1 MPASSEPIA
10 IGVLSAVREDS
21 TLTVKGQGLLF
32 MDEGGD
38 GPPWREQVIRLL
50 KDSLIKELMCVVR
63 YNHLSA
69 DTCVQPLLSAEFL
82 LHAHEELAHAYKLA
96 HHVVEFGGQ
105 LDYSPE
111 LLMRM
116 GQATHDRHHALK
128 SMISANLSSQYRI
141 IVRYNEI
148 ISQIDPRDVAARRL
162 LEVIVNEERE
172 HAEELTSWL
181 VN

>member
-1 MPASSEPIA
+1 MPASSEPIVS
-10 IGVLSAVREDS
+10 GVLSVVREEIALSIDE
-21 TLTVKGQGLLF
+21 QGHLF
-32 MDEGGD
+32 MGD
-38 GPPWREQVIRLL
+38 GSDAPPWREQVIRLL

-69 DTCVQPLLSAEFL
+69 DACMQPLLSAEFL

-96 HHVVEFGGQ
+96 HHVVEFGGHI
-105 LDYSPE
+105 DYSPA

-116 GQATHDRHHALK
+116 GQARQEHDLK

-141 IVRYNEI
+141 IVKYNEI
-148 ISQIDPRDVAARRL
+148 IARIDPRDVDARRL
-162 LEVIVNEERE
+162 LSGIVQEEHE